1 MMSNRL
7 KLHEELVSILGTG
20 NVYFQ
25 PPETIKMKYPCIVY
39 DKENI
44 NTVFADDKPYKNRVR
59 YSVTVIDK
67 NAESEFAEKILS
79 HFPLCSYSRHYTSDN
94 LHHDSLILY
103 Y

>member
-1 MMSNRL
+1 MISNRL
-7 KLHEELVSILGTG
+7 KLHEELVEILGTR

-25 PPETIKMKYPCIVY
+25 PPENVKMKYPCIVY

-44 NTVFADDKPYKNRVR
+44 DTNFADDKPYKNRVR

-67 NAESEFAEKILS
+67 NSESETAEKILS
-79 HFPLCSYSRHYTSDN
+79 HFPLCTYSKHYTADN
-94 LHHDSLILY
+94 LNHDSLILY

>member
-7 KLHEELVSILGTG
+7 KLHEELVNVLGTR

-39 DKENI
+39 EKENI
-44 NTVFADDKPYKNRVR
+44 EILFADNKPYKTRVR
-59 YSVTVIDK
+59 YSVTVIDTDS
-67 NAESEFAEKILS
+67 ESEVAGKILA
-79 HFPLCSYSRHYTSDN
+79 HFPMCVYSGHYTADN
-94 LHHDSLILY
+94 LNHDSLILY

>member
-1 MMSNRL
+1 MTSDRL
-7 KLHEELVSILGTG
+7 KLHEELFGILGTR

-39 DKENI
+39 EKESI
-44 NTVFADDKPYKNRVR
+44 STVFADNKPYKNRVR

-67 NAESEFAEKILS
+67 DSESEIAEKILA
-79 HFPLCSYSRHYTSDN
+79 HFPLCTYSRHYTADN
-94 LHHDSLILY
+94 LSHDSLILY